1 METWIRVFL
10 LVPMLLGLQGCG
22 LFGGSKE
29 QPPLGAEEEP
39 EQSAPAQTGGPTA
52 GNTGPNKDE
61 ASEQPVIDPRI
72 ARRTIKVPTIDGQDF
87 QVGAYVGILSIE
99 DFGTNSVVGARF
111 DYHVTESFFLEGSL
125 GRSKGGTTSYE
136 RLSGGP
142 QLLADDDRYFTYYAL
157 NVGWN
162 ALPGEIFI
170 GKGLAM
176 NSAFYFTVG
185 MGGTEFA
192 GDTHFTAN
200 AGMGYRILPVRFLAI
215 NFDFRD
221 YLFDMDILGEK
232 KVTHNLEGS
241 LGLSFFF

>member
-1 METWIRVFL
+1 
-10 LVPMLLGLQGCG
+10 MLLALQGCG

-29 QPPLGAEEEP
+29 PSPLGAEEEP
-39 EQSAPAQTGGPTA
+39 EQVAPAQTAGPTA
-52 GNTGPNKDE
+52 ERTGPTRDE
-61 ASEQPVIDPRI
+61 ANEQPVIDPQI
-72 ARRTIKVPTIDGQDF
+72 ARRKIRVPTIDGQDF
-87 QVGAYVGILSIE
+87 QVGAYAGILSIE
-99 DFGTNSVVGARF
+99 DFGSNGLVGARF
-111 DYHVTESFFLEGSL
+111 NYHVTESFFMELSV

-142 QLLADDDRYFTYYAL
+142 QLIPDDDRYYTYYAT

-162 ALPGEIFI
+162 ALQGEAFI
-170 GKGLAM
+170 GDGLAF
-176 NSAFYFTVG
+176 NSAFYLTLG
-185 MGGTEFA
+185 MGGTKFA

-215 NFDFRD
+215 NFEFRD
-221 YLFDMDILGEK
+221 HLFDMDILGEK